1 MESELFSLLNAVKRI
16 EQGGKTEVDHETH
29 SVLDAKE
36 YTRDVF
42 FFVDDEAHGEHD
54 KVQSAMSPGLRNVV
68 K

>member
-1 MESELFSLLNAVKRI
+1 MNYLVLNADKRI
-16 EQGGKTEVDHETH
+16 EQGGKIEVDHETH
-29 SVLDAKE
+29 SVLNAKE
-36 YTRDVF
+36 YTRDVV